1 MTLPGGPAD
10 KLGNRYEKLWT
21 ISELVNM
28 LMGFADSIRIEDPIA
43 QKAEFVV
50 MKGGLREFH
59 QAKRAN
65 QSGKWSLAALAAKD
79 TALIQAIGSILSG
92 SQDRFV
98 FASGSDAREL
108 GELSEAASHAASL
121 AEFEDVFMAAADRKD
136 LFNKLCGYWACD
148 TATAYERLRR
158 IEVRSIGEID
168 LEQKVR
174 WGLQALFLA
183 DPVGVLAELQK
194 IVEDS
199 TFRKID
205 RQELVDQLRQ
215 RGYAL
220 RSLLTPQNAGL
231 AIQNATERYL
241 EGVRK
246 KLIRRSLV
254 TREAANSLVSRF
266 GTTASEFVLT
276 GKAGAGKTGCVIEV
290 VDLLRAQGT
299 PVLAFRLDRLQSATG
314 TRDIGVRLDLEESP
328 VLVLAAAVAAMGRP
342 GVLIIDQL
350 DAVSTMSG
358 RASDALDIVEELF
371 LEARGVRTRTPV
383 HVVVVCRAFDWKND
397 ARLRQ
402 LIPDE
407 QSQVNVTEFSLDQTK
422 AILVSA
428 GFDPAL
434 FAQRQLELLQLPQN
448 LSLFLEGGADPSK
461 PPTFRTAT
469 ELFDRYWDEKRR
481 AVQTRV
487 APSPDQWMEVM
498 ETLCGEMG
506 ATQQLSVPREKLDH
520 ISTPYL
526 EQLAS
531 EGVLTFDGR
540 RYGFGHES
548 FFDYSFARVFFK
560 RGDSLV
566 SFLVASEQHLFR
578 RAQVRQVLVYLRD
591 ADPSR
596 YISDLRALLLD
607 PRIRPHIKDLALA
620 LLAAVSEPT
629 EEEWKLWEELI
640 APALAAIG
648 AGTPN
653 QGKLSAMA
661 WTRFWSSASGF
672 LIADKHGVV
681 ERWLANERL
690 ANTAVTYLRV
700 HQRHSPDRIAD
711 LLEPYVDAGG
721 EWPARLR
728 FVMEWADHDASRR
741 FFDFF
746 LRLIDDGTLDAARG
760 PIAVNST
767 FWSMLHGIG
776 ESRPAWAAEIVAR
789 WLRRRLNLARES
801 GEDLRRRELLGYD
814 HSLAKILKESSERA
828 PKEFVEHLL
837 PLILE
842 ASDAAVTGDS
852 PPRRDAIW
860 PILIKSAHPDG
871 EDACLA
877 SLAGALGA
885 LASDPAVDLREV
897 VAELRRRDTHVANH
911 LLLAV
916 YAGGGVRFA
925 DEAVTLLCDEP
936 WRFQCGY
943 SDSAHWCAMQAIAAV
958 VPHCTPENRARL
970 ETTLLGY
977 STDWER
983 SKDGYKS
990 AGSARFALLSAIPA
1004 NLRSTST
1011 NARFEELQRKFG
1023 RPKQA
1028 PRGIVGGWVGPPI
1041 EKSATDVMTDDQWL
1055 NAIATYESDEGKWTA
1070 GDSLKGGAWQLSRV
1084 LETRTKEEPERFA
1097 RLALRFTR
1105 DANRCYLNAVL
1116 SGVKGAGIVTSLKL
1130 DLCRKAF
1137 EESREQFGSAVADL
1151 LGSIEEPLPNDAIE
1165 MLAWLATQHPDPA
1178 EEAWLKD
1185 AGNGQTYYNG
1195 DIHTNGINTTRGRA
1209 AGAIQDLII
1218 SDAEYVARFGSVFE
1232 QMVHDPSAAVRSCV
1246 AGALRAVWHRDA
1258 ALGAALFERME
1269 LAEDGL
1275 LATHHVYHLIFAG
1288 LRSRLD
1294 LMRPLVERMLRS
1306 SEPDVCEAG
1315 ARLAGIA
1322 ALEHGEAAADLVD
1335 EALAGS
1341 AKHRLG
1347 IAQVASANIAQ
1358 PECREWCERQLRGL
1372 FNDEDEDVR
1381 HEAASCFRYLKN
1393 DSLETYGELII
1404 AFCDSNAYEED
1415 SFSVLHM
1422 LEQSLGRLPGITC
1435 IVCEKFV
1442 DRFSG
1447 DANDIRS
1454 RRYGDSRTVASLIFR
1469 TYQQHPNDEWT
1480 ARALDLIDRLCA
1492 ESVADAGKEFEQFE
1506 R

>member
-21 ISELVNM
+21 ISEIVNM
-28 LMGFADSIRIEDPIA
+28 LMGFSDSIRIEDPA
-43 QKAEFVV
+43 TQKAEFVV
-50 MKGGLREFH
+50 TKGRLREFH
-59 QAKRAN
+59 QTKRVN
-65 QSGKWSLAALAAKD
+65 QSGKWSLAALAQKD

-92 SQDRFV
+92 NKDRFV

-108 GELSEAASHAASL
+108 GELSEAASQAASFD
-121 AEFEDVFMAAADRKD
+121 EFKSVFLAAAERKE
-136 LFNKLCGYWACD
+136 LFEKLCGYWACD
-148 TATAYERLRR
+148 ALTAYERLQR
-158 IEVRSIGEID
+158 IEIRSIGEID

-183 DPVGVLAELQK
+183 DPVDVLAELQK

-199 TFRKID
+199 VFRTIE
-205 RQELVDQLRQ
+205 RQELIDQLAQ

-220 RSLLTPQNAGL
+220 RRLLTPQNADL
-231 AIQNATERYL
+231 AIRGATERYL
-241 EGVRK
+241 DGVRK

-254 TREAANSLVSRF
+254 NREVANSLVSRL
-266 GTTASEFVLT
+266 GPTSVEIVLT
-276 GKAGAGKTGCVIEV
+276 GKAGVGKTGCVIEV
-290 VDLLRAQGT
+290 VDLLGAQGT
-299 PVLAFRLDRLQSATG
+299 PVLALRLDRLQSATS
-314 TRDIGVRLDLEESP
+314 TKDLGVRLDLEESP
-328 VLVLAAAVAAMGRP
+328 VLVLAAAVVATGRP

-358 RASDALDIVEELF
+358 RASDALDIVEQLF
-371 LEARGVRTRTPV
+371 LEARGVRARSPI

-407 QSQVNVTEFSLDQTK
+407 QAQINVNEFSLDQTK
-422 AILVSA
+422 TILVSA

-481 AVQTRV
+481 AVQARV

-498 ETLCGEMG
+498 ETLCSEMG
-506 ATQQLSVPREKLDH
+506 ATQQLSVPRERLDH
-520 ISTPYL
+520 ISASYL

-531 EGVLTFDGR
+531 EGVLTFDSR

-591 ADPSR
+591 ADPAR
-596 YISDLRALLLD
+596 YISDLRALLFD
-607 PRIRPHIKDLALA
+607 QRIRPHIKDLALA
-620 LLAAVSEPT
+620 LLAGVSEPI

-640 APALAAIG
+640 SPALTAIE

-653 QGKLSAMA
+653 QDKLSAMA
-661 WTRFWSSASGF
+661 WSRFWSSASGF
-672 LIADKHGVV
+672 LVADKHGVV
-681 ERWLANERL
+681 EQWLANERL
-690 ANTAVTYLRV
+690 ANTAVTYLRA
-700 HQRHSPDRIAD
+700 HQRHLPDRIAD

-741 FFDFF
+741 FVDLF
-746 LRLIDDGTLDAARG
+746 LRLIDNGTLDAARG

-776 ESRPAWAAEIVAR
+776 ESQPTWAAEIVAR
-789 WLRRRLNLARES
+789 WLRRRLNLARAS

-814 HSLAKILKESSERA
+814 HSLAEILKESSERA
-828 PKEFVEHLL
+828 PREFVEHLL
-837 PLILE
+837 PLVLE

-852 PPRRDAIW
+852 PPKRDAIW
-860 PILIKSAHPDG
+860 PVLIKSDHPDG
-871 EDACLA
+871 EDACLTGLA
-877 SLAGALGA
+877 SALRG
-885 LASDPAVDLREV
+885 LASDPAVELQEV

-911 LLLAV
+911 LLLALF
-916 YAGGGVRFA
+916 AGGGARFA

-936 WRFQCGY
+936 WRFHCGY

-970 ETTLLGY
+970 ETILLGY
-977 STDWER
+977 STNWER

-990 AGSARFALLSAIPA
+990 AGSARFALLSAIPPD
-1004 NLRSTST
+1004 LRSTST

-1023 RPKQA
+1023 RPEQA
-1028 PRGIVGGWVGPPI
+1028 PRGIIGGWVRPPI
-1041 EKSATDVMTDDQWL
+1041 EKSATDVMTDDQWQ

-1097 RLALRFTR
+1097 RLALRFPSE
-1105 DANRCYLNAVL
+1105 ANRSYLNAVL
-1116 SGVKGAGIVTSLKL
+1116 SGVKGAEIATSLKL

-1137 EESREQFGSAVADL
+1137 GESREQFGSAIADL
-1151 LGSIEEPLPNDAIE
+1151 LGSIEESLPDDAIE
-1165 MLAWLATQHPDPA
+1165 MLTWLVAQHPDPA
-1178 EEAWLKD
+1178 DEAWLKD

-1195 DIHTNGINTTRGRA
+1195 DIYTNGINTTRGRA

-1218 SDAEYVARFGSVFE
+1218 SDADYVARFGSVFE
-1232 QMVHDPSAAVRSCV
+1232 QMVRDPSAAVRSCV
-1246 AGALRAVWHRDA
+1246 AGTLRAVWHRDA
-1258 ALGAALFERME
+1258 QLGAALFERMV
-1269 LAEDGL
+1269 LVEDGL
-1275 LATHHVYHLIFAG
+1275 LATHHVYHLILAG
-1288 LRSRLD
+1288 LRGRFD
-1294 LMRPLVERMLRS
+1294 LMRPLVQRMLRS
-1306 SEPDVCEAG
+1306 AEPNVCEAG

-1322 ALEHGEAAADLVD
+1322 ALEHGESAADLVE
-1335 EALAGS
+1335 EALGGS

-1347 IAQVASANIAQ
+1347 IAQVASANVAQ
-1358 PECREWCERQLRGL
+1358 PECREWCERRLRGL

-1381 HEAASCFRYLKN
+1381 QEAATCFRYLKN
-1393 DSLETYGELII
+1393 DSLETYGELIL
-1404 AFCDSNAYEED
+1404 AFCDSRGYQED

-1435 IVCEKFV
+1435 IVCEKFL

-1480 ARALDLIDRLCA
+1480 GRALDLIDRLCA
-1492 ESVADAGKEFEQFE
+1492 ESIADAGKEFEQFE